1 LRLTGQNAVGNVRPV
16 VDPDDLK
23 AMVGLAAVAFVSD
36 GEILGVGT
44 GSTVGAFIDALA
56 ASGVRPSGA
65 VSSSEAT
72 SARLAALGIPV
83 VEPGEAMELGL
94 YVDGADEIDPH
105 GNMTKGGGA
114 ALTREK
120 IVASMAD
127 RYLCIVDESKLVDR
141 LGRFPIPV
149 EVVPMADP
157 LVIRRFAELG
167 GVATVRLT
175 HGSPVVTDNGMHIV
189 DVAGLTIPDPLEFE
203 LEVSGWPGV
212 VTAGVFA
219 RQRASIA
226 LVGTPEGVRTI
237 DYRSAAVDRP
247 VPGL

>member
-1 LRLTGQNAVGNVRPV
+1 
-16 VDPDDLK
+16 LK
-23 AMVGLAAVAFVSD
+23 VMVGAAAVSYVSD
-36 GEILGVGT
+36 GAMLGVGT

-56 ASGVRPSGA
+56 ASDVRPAGA

-72 SARLAALGIPV
+72 SARLAAIGIPV
-83 VEPGEAMELGL
+83 VEPGDAGELGL
-94 YVDGADEIDPH
+94 YVDGADEIDRH
-105 GNMTKGGGA
+105 GNMTKGGGG

-127 RYLCIVDESKLVDR
+127 SYLCIVDQSKLVDE
-141 LGRFPIPV
+141 LGGFPVPV
-149 EVVPMADP
+149 EVIPMAEA
-157 LVIRRFAELG
+157 LVVRRFATLG
-167 GVATVRLT
+167 GWARVRVT
-175 HGSPVVTDNGMHIV
+175 NGSPVVTDNGMHIV
-189 DVAGLTIPDPLEFE
+189 DAAGLTILDPLDFE

-237 DYRSAAVDRP
+237 DYRSAAVDGP